1 MSNKN
6 PNNKFGW
13 LSSDFQEEE
22 LSKELPE
29 ELLPAIVTSDQE
41 KSKPLSDQ
49 KVAIAASDQKKSKL
63 LSDQKPAV
71 VASDQEKSKLLSDQK
86 PAVATSD
93 QKKSKLLSDQ
103 NPSSDQ
109 TSINTNNP
117 TEDKMQKNTTK
128 NVPTKS
134 VVTKNVPT
142 KNIPAKNTRL
152 ANTVAPAN
160 VEEPKSFGRD
170 GKRSNPGYK
179 LVGVQLSVSLHRKAK
194 EILLQQGEERNF
206 SDLINEL
213 LEDWISNN
221 Q

>member
-13 LSSDFQEEE
+13 LSSDFQEEK
-22 LSKELPE
+22 LSEELPE
-29 ELLPAIVTSDQE
+29 ELLPA
-41 KSKPLSDQ
+41 
-49 KVAIAASDQKKSKL
+49 
-63 LSDQKPAV
+63 V
-71 VASDQEKSKLLSDQK
+71 VASEQEPSI
-86 PAVATSD
+86 PTSN
-93 QKKSKLLSDQ
+93 Q
-103 NPSSDQ
+103 NPSPDQ
-109 TSINTNNP
+109 TSINTNNL

-128 NVPTKS
+128 NIPTKN

-142 KNIPAKNTRL
+142 KNIPAKNTGSNSSLQQKNTRST
-152 ANTVAPAN
+152 NTVAPAT

-194 EILLQQGEERNF
+194 EILLQQGEEKNF

-213 LEDWISNN
+213 LEDWINGEN
-221 Q
+221 